1 LGNEITEIWQG
12 WVEAAGLVYYGS
24 CYCGGYTMKYRNGE
38 YDLHVKPR
46 NKRYH
51 LKRGAKILA
60 FGGIYNLEA
69 KLYELGL
76 IQKAEESPAIS

>member
-1 LGNEITEIWQG
+1 
-12 WVEAAGLVYYGS
+12 
-24 CYCGGYTMKYRNGE
+24 MKYKTGD
-38 YDLHVKPR
+38 YDLHVKPK

-51 LKRGAKILA
+51 LKDKGKLIS

-76 IQKAEESPAIS
+76 LKKAEESPAIS